1 MEPRH
6 LWTIRWTQ
14 PYATAYQR
22 PYLRG
27 LQAEMEQVIEQL
39 LDHSK
44 FAEANTVIERIKNAS
59 KS

>member
-14 PYATAYQR
+14 PYATNWQR

-27 LQAEMEQVIEQL
+27 LQEQLEQVIEFEL
-39 LDHSK
+39 ENGEFK
-44 FAEANTVIERIKNAS
+44 EANEIIAQIKAL
-59 KS
+59 